1 MIRRWG
7 EYVMEELNQLLSRLL
22 CSGLH
27 TAGLLNKLQAGDAA
41 PASASAEMP
50 VSLIKRYGR
59 WWRESLVYLQKYGY
73 FTSTGSVNPLNQT
86 IDIDTDG
93 AQAWKEWD
101 KKKGLW
107 LSDPNVSAYIPLL
120 EATLRA
126 LPDILTGQKSG
137 TDIIFPNSSMRLV
150 ENIYM
155 NNPAADYFN
164 AILADRVAASIKQQL
179 VKDPGAH
186 IRIVE
191 IGAGTGGTSQAVFT
205 RLNDFHPHILEYCY
219 TDLSQAF
226 LSHAQQAYGPQYPYL
241 TYGTFDLSKPVSTQS
256 LQAGTYDIAIATN
269 VMHAAPQIRLAL
281 RNVKALLRCQGVFLI
296 NEITENTLMNH
307 LTFGLLDGWWGYEDP
322 ALRISGGPLLEQETW
337 KNVLL
342 SEGFGEVQLL
352 AHSEEFKGQQ
362 VIMGTSNG
370 VVRQQTVK
378 HELNVKHE
386 AQRQTSRI
394 SQDIQKKP
402 SEIRLPEVE
411 RSRSS
416 EEKLKY
422 IKEVLVRTLCE
433 SLKVEAQLIDH
444 DEAFSDYGVDSITGV
459 RLIYSINERLGTELF
474 TTDIFDFPCVNQLAQ
489 YIAPMVQVEQ
499 VEPEQ
504 QTQLQ
509 GRSAIKPDV
518 QQTRQMDIGEEREF
532 KLGDAKQSHF
542 EDSITSSSSVSRHKD
557 IAIIGYSGRFPQSDN
572 VDELWAHLAAG
583 HDLIQRGARWTSEQ
597 TGASIGKTETN
608 HGAFLEDSDC
618 FDPLF
623 FKISNIEAMHMDPQQ
638 RLFLEESWKTLEHAG
653 YAGEIIQGR
662 KCGVYTGYCGGDY
675 EKLMGEQAPAQAFW
689 GNAASIVPARVSYF
703 LNLQGP
709 AIAVD
714 TACSSSLVAIHL
726 ACQALWSGEVE
737 LALAGGVFVQ
747 STPDFYLS
755 AHRAGMLSPVGRCH
769 TFDERADGFVP
780 GEGVG
785 VLLLKRLEDAIQ
797 DGDHVHGIIKGS
809 SINQDG
815 STNGITAP
823 SRASQERLER
833 QLYEQFGVNPDQI
846 QMVEAHGTGTK
857 LGDPIEFE
865 ALNRSFRKYTSRSQ
879 YAAIGSIKSNM
890 GHSIAAAGIA
900 GVIKLLL
907 ALKHQQIPPSIH
919 YSKANPN
926 IDFLN
931 SPFYVSTQLSPWH
944 TPPGQKRAALV
955 SSFGFSGTN
964 AHLAIEEPPGERSPS
979 IHKPGYLLVLS
990 AQSTGQLREQ
1000 VRRIAQHYRKEGAQF
1015 DYASASFTL
1024 MTGRRHLEHRAACVV
1039 QPSDD
1044 LASILE
1050 QWLKTG
1056 DSSQIYAPDLT
1067 GQPSKE
1073 QSVLRRYGNECIQQ
1087 IAAES
1092 LDDSRYVENL
1102 HTIAELYVQGY
1113 ELDYNRLYLTEKY
1126 KRIPLP
1132 TYPFAREKYWVSS
1145 GRAIP
1150 SIEKDVNVE
1159 ISDAAPVTKE
1169 RRIAKLLGKQWRH
1182 SAVTNL
1188 DPAHVK
1194 VVVGSTR
1201 ESVGLANKLSQMIQ
1215 GSQVVLVSEEEHDT
1229 GRLLDVLMN
1238 CDAFIDLSGCD
1249 RKMETEEM
1257 MLDKLINWIARLQHM
1272 IDTRG
1277 HKPLKLLGVTM
1288 GLESFQNESI
1298 HLGGAERA
1306 GLYRMLQSEYSHI
1319 ISRHIDV
1326 DPADSELDI
1335 AAQIVQELTHA
1346 GKEQEVC
1353 YREGQRY
1360 SAYLDILDNMNIQQ
1374 SDHNRL
1380 PFPSSHVLWVT
1391 GGTRG
1396 LGLLCAQHAVQ
1407 HYGVRKLVLIGQ
1419 TPFPPR
1425 NDWWARRGDQDEIG
1439 SKVRAILE
1447 LEKRSVQ
1454 IEVLSFDIGNKEKLL
1469 LAADHIRS
1477 TMGAAGGVIHAAGIA
1492 DMENPAFIRKPLE
1505 SIRRVLSPKILGTA
1519 ALYECFRHDPL
1530 QFFVLFSSV
1539 AGAISKLGVGQ
1550 SDYAMANT
1558 YMDYYAA
1565 ANALTSPL
1573 ISIQWPNWKE
1583 SGMGEFPSQA
1593 YNETGLLSITDE
1605 EGLKLLDWALITQPS
1620 AVMLPAIMSS
1630 ESIDAEGQAGIT
1642 RKVEAEKMSEIPITN
1657 GAPIADTSETLQLKL
1672 SSIFAEELCIEA
1684 EKMHP
1689 DRSFEHFGMDSIMIA
1704 QLARRMERELQ
1715 IPVVEPHL
1723 FLDHPTIAELTGA
1736 LLPKYVTRA
1745 RISPKQ
1751 INRPEEQQIIQP
1763 SKARSRVAI
1772 IGMACHFPDAVN
1784 LEQFWNNLKT
1794 GKNSIREIPSTRW
1807 DWRMYYHPDGK
1818 AGTSMSKW
1826 GAFLDGLE
1834 MFDPD
1839 FFGMDH
1845 SLASHLDPLQRQ
1857 WLEVS
1862 AEALADAGYG
1872 KTQLESLQVGVFAG
1886 ARTGHFMSKI
1896 RQNNK
1901 QTIIGTGQ
1909 NFITAHLAHLYNLRG
1924 PNMVVDTACS
1934 SSLTAIHLAA
1944 RSLQN
1949 GEADLVIAGG
1959 VEVLLDETPY
1969 LSLTASKVLS
1979 PDGQCKT
1986 FDASANGI
1994 GVGEG
1999 CGVIVMK
2006 RLEQA
2011 IADGD
2016 KIYGVIDG
2024 SAINND
2030 GHTMGVTTPNPQA
2043 QQALIERAI
2052 KDANIDPTSISYVET
2067 HGTGTVIGDPIEL
2080 KALTQVLGTGMEK
2093 GDLCGVGSVKS
2104 NVGHLLS
2111 AAGAVSMIKVLLSM
2125 VHGQLPPS
2133 LNCPHPNPRFRFEE
2147 SPLFLVQ
2154 ELTPW
2159 TNKVLRAGVSA
2170 FGLGGNNAHILVSN
2184 EGVPDPNKATLE
2196 PRFNRIIW
2204 NRDRFWP
2211 DEVEEKNLVVG
2222 SYSGQTNRKP
2232 EHMLSFFTPKK
2243 LQ

>member
-1 MIRRWG
+1 MT
-7 EYVMEELNQLLSRLL
+7 ELKELLGQLLWGRL
-22 CSGLH
+22 H
-27 TAGLLNKLQAGDAA
+27 ATGLLSNFRGEDAA
-41 PASASAEMP
+41 VAEMP
-50 VSLIKRYGR
+50 DSLIKRYGR
-59 WWRESLVYLQKYGY
+59 WWRESLLYLRKYGY
-73 FTSTGSVNPLNQT
+73 FTSTGAVNPLIQT
-86 IDIDTDG
+86 NDTDL
-93 AQAWKEWD
+93 AHAWKKWD
-101 KKKGLW
+101 RKKLLW
-107 LSDPNVSAYIPLL
+107 LSDPNVSSYIPLL
-120 EATLRA
+120 DATLRA
-126 LPDILTGQKSG
+126 LPDILTGQKSA
-137 TDIIFPNSSMRLV
+137 TDIIFPNSSMHLV

-164 AILADRVAASIKQQL
+164 AVLAEQVAAIIKQQL
-179 VKDPGAH
+179 VQEPSAH

-191 IGAGTGGTSQAVFT
+191 IGAGTGGTSQAVLT
-205 RLNDFHPHILEYCY
+205 RLSDFHPHILEYCY

-226 LSHAQQAYGPQYPYL
+226 LSHAQQIYGPHYPYL
-241 TYGTFDLSKPVSTQS
+241 TYGTFDLSKPLSTQS

-269 VMHAAPQIRLAL
+269 VMHAAPNIRLAL
-281 RNVKALLRCQGVFLI
+281 RNAKALLRCKGVFLI
-296 NEITENTLMNH
+296 NEITENTLLNH
-307 LTFGLLDGWWGYEDP
+307 LTFGLLDGWWSYVDP
-322 ALRISGGPLLEQETW
+322 ALRISGGPLLKQETW

-352 AHSEEFKGQQ
+352 AHSDEFKGQQ

-370 VVRQQTVK
+370 VVRQQILKHEQTVK
-378 HELNVKHE
+378 HQAES
-386 AQRQTSRI
+386 QTSHI
-394 SQDIQKKP
+394 SQDIQEKP

-411 RSRSS
+411 GSHTS

-433 SLKVEAQLIDH
+433 SLKVEAELIDPE
-444 DEAFSDYGVDSITGV
+444 EAFSDYGVDSITGV
-459 RLIYSINERLGTELF
+459 RLIHSINERLGTELF

-489 YIAPMVQVEQ
+489 YISPMVQEKPM
-499 VEPEQ
+499 EPEQ
-504 QTQLQ
+504 QTQLHG
-509 GRSAIKPDV
+509 GRSASADRPDV
-518 QQTRQMDIGEEREF
+518 QWTEQMNEEREF
-532 KLGDAKQSHF
+532 TLGDAMKSHS
-542 EDSITSSSSVSRHKD
+542 DGDITSSGANNRHKD

-572 VDELWAHLAAG
+572 VDELWEHLAAG
-583 HDLIQRGARWTSEQ
+583 NDLIQRGARWTSEQ
-597 TGASIGKTETN
+597 TGSSVEKTENN

-623 FKISNIEAMHMDPQQ
+623 FKISNVEAMHMDPQQ

-653 YAGEIIQGR
+653 YAGELIQGR
-662 KCGVYTGYCGGDY
+662 QCGVYTGYCGGDY
-675 EKLMGEQAPAQAFW
+675 EKLIGEQAPAQAFW

-747 STPDFYLS
+747 STADFYLS
-755 AHRAGMLSPVGRCH
+755 ASRAGMLSPAGRCH
-769 TFDERADGFVP
+769 SFDERADGFVP
-780 GEGVG
+780 SEGVG
-785 VLLLKRLEDAIQ
+785 ALLLKRLEDAIQ
-797 DGDHVHGIIKGS
+797 DGDHVHGILKGS
-809 SINQDG
+809 CINQDG

-846 QMVEAHGTGTK
+846 QLVEAHGTGTK

-879 YAAIGSIKSNM
+879 YAALGSIKSNM

-926 IDFLN
+926 IDFSK
-931 SPFYVSTQLSPWH
+931 SPFYVNTQLNPWH
-944 TPPGQKRAALV
+944 TPTGLKRAALV

-964 AHLAIEEPPGERSPS
+964 AHLAIEEPSGEFSPS

-990 AQSTGQLREQ
+990 AQSTGQLREH
-1000 VRRIAQHYRKEGAQF
+1000 VRRIAQHYRKVGAQL
-1015 DYASASFTL
+1015 DYASTSFTL
-1024 MTGRRHLEHRAACVV
+1024 MTGRRHLEHRLACVI
-1039 QPSDD
+1039 QHSDD
-1044 LASILE
+1044 MASILE
-1050 QWLKTG
+1050 QWLETG
-1056 DSSQIYAPDLT
+1056 GSSQIYAADLS

-1073 QSVLRRYGNECIQQ
+1073 QSVLRRYGNECIQK
-1087 IAAES
+1087 IAEES
-1092 LDDSRYVENL
+1092 ADDSRYLENL
-1102 HTIAELYVQGY
+1102 HVIAELYVQGY

-1145 GRAIP
+1145 GEAIP
-1150 SIEKDVNVE
+1150 SIERNVNKE
-1159 ISDAAPVTKE
+1159 ISDVAPVTKE

-1182 SAVTNL
+1182 AAVTKL
-1188 DPAHVK
+1188 DPEHGK
-1194 VVVGSTR
+1194 VVVGSTMETAR
-1201 ESVGLANKLSQMIQ
+1201 LANKISQMIQ
-1215 GSQVVLVSEEEHDT
+1215 GSQVVLVSEEEQDS

-1238 CDAFIDLSGCD
+1238 CDAFIDLSGCS
-1249 RKMETEEM
+1249 RKMEAEEM
-1257 MLDKLINWIARLQHM
+1257 MLDQLIYWLAQLQQM

-1277 HKPLKLLGVTM
+1277 HKELKLLGVTM
-1288 GLESFQNESI
+1288 GLESFQNPSI
-1298 HLGGAERA
+1298 HMGGAERA

-1326 DPADSELDI
+1326 DPGDSELDI

-1360 SAYLDILDNMNIQQ
+1360 SAYLDTLDNVNIQQ
-1374 SDHNRL
+1374 LNQTRR
-1380 PFPSSHVLWVT
+1380 PFSSNHVLWVT

-1396 LGLLCAQHAVQ
+1396 LGMLCAQHAVR

-1419 TPFPPR
+1419 TPFPSR
-1425 NDWWARRGDQDEIG
+1425 HEWEARRGDKDEIG
-1439 SKVRAILE
+1439 SKIRDILE
-1447 LEKRSVQ
+1447 LEKQGVQ
-1454 IEVLSFDIGNKEKLL
+1454 IEVLSLDIGNKEKLL
-1469 LAADHIRS
+1469 EAVKHIRS

-1505 SIRRVLSPKILGTA
+1505 SIRRVLSPKILGTI

-1565 ANALTSPL
+1565 AHARTSPL

-1583 SGMGEFPSQA
+1583 SGMGEFPSQV

-1605 EGLKLLDWALITQPS
+1605 EGLKLLDWALVTQQS
-1620 AVMLPAIMSS
+1620 AVMLPAIVSS
-1630 ESIDAEGQAGIT
+1630 ESIDTGGEAGISRAVKT
-1642 RKVEAEKMSEIPITN
+1642 ETMSEIPMTS
-1657 GAPIADTSETLQLKL
+1657 GASFSDTSEILQMKL
-1672 SSIFAEELCIEA
+1672 SSIFAEELSIEP
-1684 EKMHP
+1684 EKMNP
-1689 DRSFEHFGMDSIMIA
+1689 DRSFEHFGMDSILIA
-1704 QLARRMERELQ
+1704 QLARRIERELQ
-1715 IPVVEPHL
+1715 IPVVEPYL
-1723 FLDHPTIAELTGA
+1723 FLDYPTIAGLTGA
-1736 LLPKYVTRA
+1736 LLQKYVTSP
-1745 RISPKQ
+1745 RISPEQFNRHEARQ
-1751 INRPEEQQIIQP
+1751 ILQP
-1763 SKARSRVAI
+1763 PKEHSRSRVAI

-1784 LEQFWNNLKT
+1784 PEQFWNNLKT
-1794 GKNSIREIPSTRW
+1794 GKNSIREIPSSRW
-1807 DWRMYYHPDGK
+1807 DWRTYYHPDGK
-1818 AGTSMSKW
+1818 AGKSMSKW
-1826 GAFLDGLE
+1826 GAFLDELE
-1834 MFDPD
+1834 SFDPD

-1845 SLASHLDPLQRQ
+1845 SLATHLDPLQRQ

-1872 KTQLESLQVGVFAG
+1872 KNQLESLEVGVFAG

-1896 RQNNK
+1896 RQDNK

-1969 LSLTASKVLS
+1969 LSLTASRVLS

-1999 CGVIVMK
+1999 CGVIIMK

-2043 QQALIERAI
+2043 QQTLIERAI
-2052 KDANIDPTSISYVET
+2052 KDANVDPASINYVET

-2080 KALTQVLGTGMEK
+2080 KALTQVLGTRMEK
-2093 GDLCGVGSVKS
+2093 RALCGVGSVKS

-2125 VHGQLPPS
+2125 VHGQIPPS
-2133 LNCPHPNPRFRFEE
+2133 INCPHPNPRFRFEE

-2184 EGVPDPNKATLE
+2184 EGVPDQNKATLE
-2196 PRFNRIIW
+2196 PRFNRIVW
-2204 NRDRFWP
+2204 KRARFWP
-2211 DEVEEKNLVVG
+2211 DEGEGKNVVVG

>member
-1 MIRRWG
+1 MK
-7 EYVMEELNQLLSRLL
+7 ELNELLGQLLWGRLYA
-22 CSGLH
+22 
-27 TAGLLNKLQAGDAA
+27 AGLLSNFRGEDATI
-41 PASASAEMP
+41 AEMP
-50 VSLIKRYGR
+50 DLMIKRYRR
-59 WWRESLVYLQKYGY
+59 WWQESLVYLQKYGY
-73 FTSTGSVNPLNQT
+73 FTSTGSVNPLIQT
-86 IDIDTDG
+86 NDTDL
-93 AQAWKEWD
+93 AHAWKEWD
-101 KKKGLW
+101 RKKLLW
-107 LSDPNVSAYIPLL
+107 LADHNVSSYIPLL
-120 EATLRA
+120 DATLRA
-126 LPDILTGQKSG
+126 LPDILTGQKSA
-137 TDIIFPNSSMRLV
+137 TDIIFPNSSMHLV

-164 AILADRVAASIKQQL
+164 AVLADRVAAIIKQQL
-179 VKDPGAH
+179 VQNPSAH

-191 IGAGTGGTSQAVFT
+191 IGAGTGGTSQAVLA
-205 RLNDFHPHILEYCY
+205 RLSDFHPHIHEYCY

-226 LSHAQQAYGPQYPYL
+226 LSHAQKVYGPRYPYL
-241 TYGTFDLSKPVSTQS
+241 TYGTFDLSQPLSTQS

-269 VMHAAPQIRLAL
+269 VMHAAPNIRLAL
-281 RNVKALLRCQGVFLI
+281 RNAKALLRYQGVFLI
-296 NEITENTLMNH
+296 NEITENTLLNH
-307 LTFGLLDGWWGYEDP
+307 LTFGLLDGWWNYEDP

-337 KNVLL
+337 KNILL

-352 AHSEEFKGQQ
+352 AHSDEFKGQQ

-378 HELNVKHE
+378 HEQTVKHQ
-386 AQRQTSRI
+386 AQSRTSRI
-394 SQDIQKKP
+394 QHNIQEKP

-411 RSRSS
+411 SSRSS

-444 DEAFSDYGVDSITGV
+444 EEAFSDYGVDSITGV
-459 RLIYSINERLGTELF
+459 RLIHSINERLGTELF
-474 TTDIFDFPCVNQLAQ
+474 TTDIFDFPCVNQLAH
-489 YIAPMVQVEQ
+489 YIAPMYQEKPM
-499 VEPEQ
+499 EPEQ
-504 QTQLQ
+504 QTQFS
-509 GRSAIKPDV
+509 GVHSIHKRDV
-518 QQTRQMDIGEEREF
+518 QQTQQTGIGEEREF
-532 KLGDAKQSHF
+532 SLGDAMESHS
-542 EDSITSSSSVSRHKD
+542 DGGITSSGSNSTHKE
-557 IAIIGYSGRFPQSDN
+557 IAIIGYSGRFPQSDH
-572 VDELWAHLAAG
+572 VDELWEHLAAG
-583 HDLIQRGARWTSEQ
+583 NDLIQRGARWTSEQ
-597 TGASIGKTETN
+597 TGSTVGKTENN
-608 HGAFLEDSDC
+608 HGAYLEDSDC

-623 FKISNIEAMHMDPQQ
+623 FKISNVEAMHMDPQQ

-653 YAGEIIQGR
+653 YAGELIQGR

-675 EKLMGEQAPAQAFW
+675 EKLIGEQAPAQAFW

-747 STPDFYLS
+747 STPDFYIS
-755 AHRAGMLSPVGRCH
+755 TSRAGMLSPTGRCH

-809 SINQDG
+809 CINQDG

-823 SRASQERLER
+823 SAASQERLES

-926 IDFLN
+926 IDFPN
-931 SPFYVSTQLSPWH
+931 SPFYVNTQLNPWH
-944 TPPGQKRAALV
+944 TPPGQKRTALV

-964 AHLAIEEPPGERSPS
+964 AHLAIEEAPGELSPS
-979 IHKPGYLLVLS
+979 IHKPGYLLVWS
-990 AQSTGQLREQ
+990 AQSTGQLREL
-1000 VRRIAQHYRKEGAQF
+1000 VRRIAQHYRKVGAQL

-1024 MTGRRHLEHRAACVV
+1024 VTGRRHLEHRVACVV
-1039 QPSDD
+1039 QHSDD

-1050 QWLKTG
+1050 QWLETG
-1056 DSSQIYAPDLT
+1056 GSSQIYTADLS
-1067 GQPSKE
+1067 GKPSKE
-1073 QSVLRRYGNECIQQ
+1073 QSVLRRYGNECIQR
-1087 IAAES
+1087 IAVES
-1092 LDDSRYVENL
+1092 SDDSRYFENL
-1102 HTIAELYVQGY
+1102 HAIAELYVQGY
-1113 ELDYNRLYLTEKY
+1113 ELNYNRLYSIEKY

-1145 GRAIP
+1145 EEATRSVGT
-1150 SIEKDVNVE
+1150 DVKGE
-1159 ISDAAPVTKE
+1159 ISDVGAVTKE
-1169 RRIAKLLGKQWRH
+1169 RRIAKLLGKQWKR

-1188 DPAHVK
+1188 DQGHGK
-1194 VVVGSTR
+1194 VVVGSTMKT
-1201 ESVGLANKLSQMIQ
+1201 VGLANKLSQMIQ
-1215 GSQVVLVSEEEHDT
+1215 GSKVVLVSEEEKDF
-1229 GRLLDVLMN
+1229 GRLLDVLIN

-1249 RKMETEEM
+1249 RKMEAEEM
-1257 MLDKLINWIARLQHM
+1257 MLDKLIHWIAQLQQM
-1272 IDTRG
+1272 IISRD
-1277 HKPLKLLGVTM
+1277 HKELKLFGVTM
-1288 GLESFQNESI
+1288 GLESFQNKSI

-1306 GLYRMLQSEYSHI
+1306 GLYGMLQSEYSHI

-1326 DPADSELDI
+1326 DPADSELDV

-1346 GKEQEVC
+1346 GREHEVC

-1360 SAYLDILDNMNIQQ
+1360 SAYLDTLDNINIQQ
-1374 SDHNRL
+1374 SNQNRL

-1396 LGLLCAQHAVQ
+1396 LGMLCAQHAVR

-1425 NDWWARRGDQDEIG
+1425 NEWWARRGDKDEIG
-1439 SKVRAILE
+1439 SKVREILE
-1447 LEKRSVQ
+1447 LEKQGIQ
-1454 IEVLSFDIGNKEKLL
+1454 IVVLSLDIGNKEKLL
-1469 LAADHIRS
+1469 EAAEHIRS

-1492 DMENPAFIRKPLE
+1492 DLENPAFIRKPLE
-1505 SIRRVLSPKILGTA
+1505 TIRRVLSPKMLGTV

-1539 AGAISKLGVGQ
+1539 TGAIPKLGVGQ

-1565 ANALTSPL
+1565 AHAHHSPL

-1593 YNETGLLSITDE
+1593 YNETGLLSITDK
-1605 EGLKLLDWALITQPS
+1605 EGLKLLDWALITQQS
-1620 AVMLPAIMSS
+1620 AVMLPAIMSG
-1630 ESIDAEGQAGIT
+1630 ESTDVEGESGLSRSVKAET
-1642 RKVEAEKMSEIPITN
+1642 MPEIPIIS
-1657 GAPIADTSETLQLKL
+1657 GVPFSDTSETLQMKL
-1672 SSIFAEELCIEA
+1672 SSIFAEELCIEP
-1684 EKMHP
+1684 EKMNP

-1704 QLARRMERELQ
+1704 QLARRVECELQ
-1715 IPVVEPHL
+1715 IPVIEPHL
-1723 FLDHPTIAELTGA
+1723 FLDYPTIAGLTGA
-1736 LLPKYVTRA
+1736 LLQKYVT
-1745 RISPKQ
+1745 SPHVSPEQ
-1751 INRPEEQQIIQP
+1751 LNRPEDRQILLP
-1763 SKARSRVAI
+1763 SKDRSRPRVAI

-1784 LEQFWNNLKT
+1784 PEQFWNNLKT
-1794 GKNSIREIPSTRW
+1794 GKNSIREIPSSRW
-1807 DWRMYYHPDGK
+1807 DWRTYYHPEGK

-1826 GAFLDGLE
+1826 GAFLDDLE
-1834 MFDPD
+1834 SFDPD

-1845 SLASHLDPLQRQ
+1845 SLATHLDPLQRQ

-1872 KTQLESLQVGVFAG
+1872 KDQLESLEVGVFAG

-1896 RQNNK
+1896 RQDNK

-1969 LSLTASKVLS
+1969 LSLTASRVLS

-2011 IADGD
+2011 IEDGN

-2052 KDANIDPTSISYVET
+2052 KDANIDPASISYVET

-2080 KALTQVLGTGMEK
+2080 KALTRVLGTTMEK

-2111 AAGAVSMIKVLLSM
+2111 AAGTVSMIKVLLSM
-2125 VHGQLPPS
+2125 MHGQIPPS

-2154 ELTPW
+2154 DLTPW

-2184 EGVPDPNKATLE
+2184 EGVPEQNKATLE
-2196 PRFNRIIW
+2196 SRLHRIAW
-2204 NRDRFWP
+2204 NRARFWP
-2211 DEVEEKNLVVG
+2211 DQGEENSVVG
-2222 SYSGQTNRKP
+2222 TYSGQENRKP
-2232 EHMLSFFTPKK
+2232 EHMLPFFTPKK